1 MHHSSKQTYR
11 ARWVMPIDGDPIP
24 NGMMIVQSGRIA
36 SIGSF
41 QDSKVEGD
49 VIDLGDVAILPGLVN
64 THTHLEFSDLTK
76 PVGHTGM
83 ELADWIREVITTRGM
98 VDHETRQQNVLKG
111 HAEATASGTQ
121 LIADIV
127 TTPMETIA
135 PNTIAF
141 AEVLGLSQERGDER
155 MSQAE
160 RHLANNTSPDSR
172 CDVAAISPH
181 APYSTP
187 LPLIER
193 CVQVAKQRKTT
204 LAMHVA
210 ESPAERELLTNGSGP
225 FAESLRTLGLPIEAF
240 FPWTKANPVSHLI
253 QLLAKSPRALIV
265 HGNDLS
271 ETEIEQVK
279 SHPNCSIV
287 YCPRTHHFFQ
297 HSNHPV
303 VELLAAGI
311 NVAIGTDSRASNPD
325 LDLWGEIQHLLKH
338 RPDLNP
344 TDVLRMATANGADA
358 LGRSATHGRLAA
370 GMPANFITVAT
381 SADRVDQ
388 LWSDFS
394 SSSVSS
400 SSMSS
405 AARPAPQS

>member
-1 MHHSSKQTYR
+1 
-11 ARWVMPIDGDPIP
+11 MPIDEAPIP
-24 NGMMIVQSGRIA
+24 NGMMIVDSGVIA

-41 QDSKVEGD
+41 QDSKIEGEL
-49 VIDLGDVAILPGLVN
+49 IDLGDVAILPGLVN
-64 THTHLEFSDLTK
+64 AHTHLEFSDLAK
-76 PVGHTGM
+76 PAGHVGM

-98 VDHETRQQNVLKG
+98 VDHQTRQQSVLRG
-111 HAEATASGTQ
+111 HGEAIASGTQ

-127 TTPMETIA
+127 TTPMETIPA
-135 PNTIAF
+135 NTIAF

-155 MSQAE
+155 MAQAE
-160 RHLANNTSPDSR
+160 EHLANNASPDSR
-172 CDVAAISPH
+172 CDVVAISPH

-193 CVQVAKQRKTT
+193 CVQIAKQLNTT

-210 ESPAERELLTNGSGP
+210 ESPAERELLSNGSGP
-225 FAESLRTLGLPIEAF
+225 FADSLRTLGLPVETF
-240 FPWTKANPVSHLI
+240 FPWTEANPISHLI

-265 HGNDLS
+265 HGNDLTES
-271 ETEIEQVK
+271 EIEQVK

-297 HSNHPV
+297 HSKHPV
-303 VELLAAGI
+303 AELLAAGI

-325 LDLWGEIQHLLKH
+325 LDLWGEVQHLLKH
-338 RPDLNP
+338 RSELNP

-381 SADRVDQ
+381 EADRVDQ

-394 SSSVSS
+394 TSSVTTSSVSS
-400 SSMSS
+400 VSS